1 MDLLETILKG
11 RMMMVPLLACS
22 VIALAV
28 VLDRLMAFYA
38 NSKVD
43 VRALRSNLMRL
54 LREHKV
60 REAATLCANTP
71 GPVSAVL
78 LTGLQSYLKLDKRTP
93 ENTRITVGQAMDDFL
108 RQSIG
113 TVEKRLWV
121 LATVGTVAPL
131 LGMTGTV
138 TGMIKSFQNLAEA
151 AGVDA
156 GAVGVGISEALITTA
171 AGLIIALGAV
181 IPYSYFTSVADR
193 TELDIEEA
201 ATEMLDLLATEVDAE
216 KVGQAE

>member
-1 MDLLETILKG
+1 
-11 RMMMVPLLACS
+11 
-22 VIALAV
+22 
-28 VLDRLMAFYA
+28 
-38 NSKVD
+38 
-43 VRALRSNLMRL
+43 
-54 LREHKV
+54 
-60 REAATLCANTP
+60 
-71 GPVSAVL
+71 
-78 LTGLQSYLKLDKRTP
+78 
-93 ENTRITVGQAMDDFL
+93 MDDFR

-138 TGMIKSFQNLAEA
+138 TGMINSFQNLAEA

-181 IPYSYFTSVADR
+181 IPYSYFTSIADK

-201 ATEMLDLLATEVDAE
+201 AAEMLDLLATEVDAE
-216 KVGQAE
+216 KVA

>member
-28 VLDRLMAFYA
+28 ILDRLMAFYA

-60 REAATLCANTP
+60 REAAALCANTP

-78 LTGLQSYLKLDKRTP
+78 LTGLQSYLKLAKRTP
-93 ENTRITVGQAMDDFL
+93 ENTRITVGQAMEDFL

-181 IPYSYFTSVADR
+181 IPYSYFTSIADK

-201 ATEMLDLLATEVDAE
+201 STEMLDLLATEVNAQE
-216 KVGQAE
+216 VGQVS

>member
-1 MDLLETILKG
+1 MDLLETLLKG

-28 VLDRLMAFYA
+28 ILDRVMAFYA

-60 REAATLCANTP
+60 REAAVLCANTP

-78 LTGLQSYLKLDKRTP
+78 LAGLQSYLKLAKRTP
-93 ENTRITVGQAMDDFL
+93 ENTRITVGQAMEDFL
-108 RQSIG
+108 RQTIG

-181 IPYSYFTSVADR
+181 IPYSYFTSVADKA
-193 TELDIEEA
+193 ELDIEEA
-201 ATEMLDLLATEVDAE
+201 STEMLDLLATEVDAE
-216 KVGQAE
+216 KVSA